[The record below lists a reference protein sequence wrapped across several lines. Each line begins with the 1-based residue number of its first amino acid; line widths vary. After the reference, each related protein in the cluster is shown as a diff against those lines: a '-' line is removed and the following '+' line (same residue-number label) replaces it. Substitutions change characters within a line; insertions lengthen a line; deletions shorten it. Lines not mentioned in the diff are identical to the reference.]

1 MRDGG
6 LGRHR
11 PFHAHAHR
19 HPGIAADGTIDPAG
33 RPQPAM
39 RQGDIFASHA
49 AGLQLPYQMGL
60 GGFIAGHDHQS
71 GRVLVQPVHD
81 AGAGHLGQ
89 LGIAVQQ
96 AIEQGAAPVAGAGMR
111 HQPGGLVDHDPVRA
125 GVHHLEIHGF
135 GRESPRFGRGLRP
148 DGQFVVGAD
157 HLPDLGRAAVD
168 QHLAGL
174 DPTLQAAAGMLGHE
188 ARQHLV
194 QAIGPVPGGTVSSCG
209 APAAAWEDEPGR
221 NSDRNRDQP
230 RGLRP
235 RNPRRN
241 RDLR

>member
-96 AIEQGAAPVAGAGMR
+96 AIEQGAAQLPAPGCVTSPAGLLTTIQSGLASTTSKSTGSGAKARVSGAGC
-111 HQPGGLVDHDPVRA
+111 
-125 GVHHLEIHGF
+125 
-135 GRESPRFGRGLRP
+135 
-148 DGQFVVGAD
+148 
-157 HLPDLGRAAVD
+157 
-168 QHLAGL
+168 
-174 DPTLQAAAGMLGHE
+174 
-188 ARQHLV
+188 V
-194 QAIGPVPGGTVSSCG
+194 QTVSSSSGPTTCRTLAG
-209 APAAAWEDEPGR
+209 PPLTNTLPA
-221 NSDRNRDQP
+221 SIQP
-230 RGLRP
+230 CRRLRECSGMRP
-235 RNPRRN
+235 ASTLSRRSA
-241 RDLR
+241 RCPAER